1 MSHENI
7 IAILSILISA
17 IVAVTGFVIARQTE
31 KLRAMREQLSEK
43 KCKAYADA
51 MMIFYSI
58 LKDSQLHRPTDNKAM
73 MQKMIDTKKDIF
85 MYGSDKVFR
94 SFNKW
99 LVVAFENNNKNPF
112 DAFMEFVLEMRKDI
126 FNGKTKQ
133 EATEFISKYIEDLK
147 FECELEAIVFES
159 EHGDWGCRD

>member
-1 MSHENI
+1 MMSHENI

-17 IVAVTGFVIARQTE
+17 IVAVAGIVIAQQSER
-31 KLRAMREQLSEK
+31 LRAMREQLSEK

-51 MMIFYSI
+51 MMIFYSV

-73 MQKMIDTKKDIF
+73 MQKMLDTKKDIF
-85 MYGSDKVFR
+85 MYGSDKVFK

-99 LVVAFENNNKNPF
+99 LVVAFENNKKNQF

-126 FNGKTKQ
+126 FNGKTKLTKHDLLLNLTQ
-133 EATEFISKYIEDLK
+133 SEEEAKKLFD
-147 FECELEAIVFES
+147 
-159 EHGDWGCRD
+159 

>member
-1 MSHENI
+1 MSQENI
-7 IAILSILISA
+7 IAILSVLISA
-17 IVAVTGFVIARQTE
+17 IVAVAGIIIAWQTE

-43 KCKAYADA
+43 KCNAYADA

-58 LKDSQLHRPTDNKAM
+58 LKDSKLHRPTDNKAM

-94 SFNKW
+94 AFNKW
-99 LVVAFENNNKNPF
+99 LVIAFDNNNNNKSQL

-126 FNGKTKQ
+126 FNGKTKLTKHDLLLNLTQ
-133 EATEFISKYIEDLK
+133 SEEEAEKL
-147 FECELEAIVFES
+147 FE
-159 EHGDWGCRD
+159 

>member
-17 IVAVTGFVIARQTE
+17 IVAITGFVIAKQTE

-43 KCKAYADA
+43 KCNAYADA
-51 MMIFYSI
+51 MMMFYSI
-58 LKDSQLHRPTDNKAM
+58 LKDSKLHRPTDNKAM

-94 SFNKW
+94 AFNKW
-99 LVVAFENNNKNPF
+99 LVVAFENNNKTQF
-112 DAFMEFVLEMRKDI
+112 DAFLEFVLEMRKDI
-126 FNGKTKQ
+126 FNGKTKLTKHDILLNLTQ
-133 EATEFISKYIEDLK
+133 SEEQARKL
-147 FECELEAIVFES
+147 CE
-159 EHGDWGCRD
+159 

>member
-1 MSHENI
+1 MSQENI
-7 IAILSILISA
+7 IAILSVLISA
-17 IVAVTGFVIARQTE
+17 IVTVAGIVIARQSE

-51 MMIFYSI
+51 MMLFYTI
-58 LKDSQLHRPTDNKAM
+58 LKDSKLHRPTDNKAM

-94 SFNKW
+94 AFNKW
-99 LVVAFENNNKNPF
+99 LVVAFENNNKSQF

-126 FNGKTKQ
+126 FNGKTKLTKYDILLNLTQ
-133 EATEFISKYIEDLK
+133 SEEEAKK
-147 FECELEAIVFES
+147 VF
-159 EHGDWGCRD
+159 DA